1 MRRIITGA
9 RPLALAVAVFCL
21 AVGCGGD
28 DDGGTGPE
36 TPSGDWTVL
45 AYMAGNNNL
54 DYSEN
59 INSFVIEDLQEMEM
73 VGSTD
78 HLEIVVIISSLKA
91 GGDANVYHVEY
102 HPDEIGDTISSTRLA
117 AWGQKDMSDP
127 QTLTD
132 FLELGL
138 DRYPSEHTM
147 LIIDNHGAGW
157 AGACTDDPAGG
168 QPMTIAEMAAA
179 IQAVDVGDKFDGRF
193 DLVTFHACLMAS
205 AEVAYGLRDVADYM
219 VACQFVMPMESIL
232 HCDAWLAHMRDHDD
246 LTPEQVGI
254 RIAQDVKNR
263 ANTQNKICHMSVLD
277 LSRATALTSRMGDL
291 GDALPTD
298 AQDPLWAEVLDA
310 WQNTHVTSYDDP
322 ATVDLRE
329 LVTNILNE
337 PNLAQ
342 QGSYVET
349 MAQQV
354 LDTIN
359 EMVCFTTTNAIGIT
373 RGGMNIYMPYQIQQW
388 DPAYQQTAF
397 AASNWDT
404 FVRAFIEGI
413 QGLVAGTLEVNST
426 PQGAAIT
433 VDGEDTGA
441 VTPASFQ
448 APEGDYRVTLTLAG
462 YQPWTQTVHVTAGQT
477 TTVNAQLVEEGGG
490 GEGFTV
496 QGTAAWNDQRA
507 MNDAW
512 VLLYAEQ
519 GGQLQLAFGIDIDEG
534 TGQFQGQVDTDG
546 TYWVEV
552 WDDADGDGDFSIGDG
567 WNAIDAD
574 GDQQYPTWGDGIA
587 MTAGHTYT
595 FEFTLFEL
603 TGGKSLTVHRN
614 WRPAAGGPSRAAL
627 ADAQV
632 VGATR

>member
-1 MRRIITGA
+1 MRSIVTGA
-9 RPLALAVAVFCL
+9 RLWLLVLAMAWL

-28 DDGGTGPE
+28 DDGGTDP
-36 TPSGDWTVL
+36 TPPAGDWTIL

-73 VGSTD
+73 IGSSD
-78 HLEIVVIISSLKA
+78 RVEIIAVVSSLKN

-102 HPDEIGDTISSTRLA
+102 HPDEIGDQISSELLA

-138 DRYPSEHTM
+138 ERYPSERTV

-168 QPMTIAEMAAA
+168 EPMTIAQTRQA
-179 IQAVDVGDKFDGRF
+179 IGAVDVGDRFDGRF
-193 DLVTFHACLMAS
+193 DLIVFHACLMAS
-205 AEVAYGLRDVADYM
+205 VEVAYGLHDVADYM

-232 HCDAWLAHMRDHDD
+232 NCDAWLDRLRDEPDMSPTD
-246 LTPEQVGI
+246 LGI
-254 RIAQDVKNR
+254 HIAQDVKTR
-263 ANTQNKICHMSVLD
+263 ANQRGKICHMSVLD
-277 LSRATALTSRMGDL
+277 LSKATTLTSRIGDL

-310 WQNTHVTSYDDP
+310 WNNTHVTNYDDP

-349 MAQQV
+349 VGQQV
-354 LDTIN
+354 LDSIN
-359 EMVCFTTTNAIGIT
+359 EMVVFTTTNAIGIT
-373 RGGMNIYMPYQIQQW
+373 RGGMNIYMPYQAQQW
-388 DPAYQQTAF
+388 RPVYSQTAF
-397 AASNWDT
+397 AANNWDT
-404 FVRAFIEGI
+404 FVQAFIQGI
-413 QGLVAGTLEVNST
+413 QDLLTGALEINST
-426 PQGAAIT
+426 PAGAAI
-433 VDGEDTGA
+433 VLDGEDTGA
-441 VTPASFQ
+441 VTPAT
-448 APEGDYRVTLTLAG
+448 ANLPEGNYQVRLTLAG
-462 YQPWTQTVHVTAGQT
+462 YQPWQQTVHVAAGQT
-477 TTVNAQLVEEGGG
+477 TTINAQLVEEGGG

-496 QGTAAWNDQRA
+496 QGTVQWNDGR
-507 MNDAW
+507 NLTDCFL
-512 VLLYAEQ
+512 LLYREQ
-519 GGQLQLAFGIDIDEG
+519 GGQLQLAYTVDVNEAS
-534 TGQFQGQVDTDG
+534 GQFQGQIGTDG
-546 TYWVEV
+546 TYWVEM
-552 WDDADGDGDFSIGDG
+552 WDDADQNDDFSVGDG

-574 GDQQYPTWGDGIA
+574 GDQQYPTWGDGIE

-595 FEFTLFEL
+595 FEFTIFEL
-603 TGGKSLTVHRN
+603 TGGKDLRLHRN
-614 WRPAAGGPSRAAL
+614 FRPAAGGPTAAAL
-627 ADAQV
+627 AEAV
-632 VGATR
+632 HVGGR